1 QVGAHGHLR
10 HAGEAQALHGGG
22 EALGGGLRAELA
34 QEGGG
39 HDGHHLVPPL
49 DGVDELED
57 LALVHDGAEGAVH
70 QAHAAGDALVVV
82 DLGPAV
88 VVGADGVHAAGL
100 LTGALQLDDGVV
112 LAGLGAAA
120 ALDALVLLDV
130 ALAVDV
136 ADGVLVAD
144 LLAGPGQAALAVL
157 GDAV

>member
-1 QVGAHGHLR
+1 
-10 HAGEAQALHGGG
+10 
-22 EALGGGLRAELA
+22 
-34 QEGGG
+34 
-39 HDGHHLVPPL
+39 
-49 DGVDELED
+49 
-57 LALVHDGAEGAVH
+57 
-70 QAHAAGDALVVV
+70 DALVVV

-136 ADGVLVAD
+136 ADGVLGAD
-144 LLAGPGQAALAVL
+144 LLAGPGQAAMAVL
-157 GDAV
+157 GDALLLGGAGVAVVVADVDGGRVVVLIGDGALAEALGDAGGVVHRLEGQAH